1 MKKKFFIII
10 VLIIIITIVAF
21 VFFSRKKNEY
31 VFETVSRKNI
41 IGMVSESGTVVSS
54 GGTYVYS
61 STNGIVDKVYVN
73 NGDIVKEKQKLFS
86 VKSTSTPQQR
96 AESYALYQA
105 AKSAVQQAE
114 NTRRST
120 LSTVDR
126 VHDDVKD
133 NNSTESFLEKETRTI
148 AEVAHDNAYDA
159 LLSAKANLVSAQ
171 ANYNALL
178 NSIAVAPVSGIISNL
193 AINTGSMVLANSVL
207 SPADPVLFIK
217 IYSPTEIIITL
228 GENDINKIK
237 IGQKANIKF
246 DAIENK
252 NFEGNVQR
260 FDEKGTIAQG
270 VARYNV
276 YISVSSFD
284 ENIKSGMTADVD
296 IITNELTNVLVI
308 SNAAVKPY
316 QKGRAIRILNKDNQI
331 QYLPVKIGVKG
342 KEFTQIIEGVNEG
355 QQIIVSSGS
364 EVAPKASMFK
374 L

>member
-10 VLIIIITIVAF
+10 VLIIIITIVVF

-193 AINTGSMVLANSVL
+193 AINTGSMVLANSVI